1 MLCLLALVAGFAVA
15 LTAAAPA
22 RAGEREPKRID
33 VHELNWDGGFYRCEY
48 NRRTGSRDL
57 RQLPPDRQAVAP
69 GDHAARAAGVLTA
82 VPAGPPHG
90 EPSGP

>member
-1 MLCLLALVAGFAVA
+1 MLCLLALVAGAAVA

-48 NRRTGSRDL
+48 NLRGPGPVTSVSCRRIDKPWRRVTMRL
-57 RQLPPDRQAVAP
+57 AP
-69 GDHAARAAGVLTA
+69 RA
-82 VPAGPPHG
+82 
-90 EPSGP
+90 S